1 MQQPVAQMF
10 DVMRDLEGVR
20 EASLA
25 LLEES
30 FIRSLVSSSYATGT
44 DEAQA
49 RMESAVPPREMSPGY
64 YRCADYLMWLEERS
78 TVAHLELL
86 AFESDGLV
94 QLKYARNEF
103 GFRHPSCGGCG
114 TRQEQRFSTSCRGC
128 GMKFQRRD
136 S

>member
-1 MQQPVAQMF
+1 MQQPVARLF
-10 DVMRDLEGVR
+10 DVMRDQEGIR
-20 EASLA
+20 LA
-25 LLEES
+25 CIELLEES

-44 DEAQA
+44 AESQA

-64 YRCADYLMWLEERS
+64 YRCADYMMWLEERC
-78 TVAHLELL
+78 TVARLNLL

-94 QLKYARNEF
+94 QFKGARSEF

-114 TRQEQRFSTSCRGC
+114 TRQEQHFFASCRGC
-128 GMKFQRRD
+128 GMKFQRSD